1 MKCCCSTF
9 ALRVIRNKLPF
20 NGSGG
25 LITTPESR
33 FAHTAES
40 ASAASPF
47 ADLSLDCSGKSQ
59 SINFHAA
66 FAMLPRRESGLGDHS
81 ASHPYSRYVFPRNM
95 ATLAFPNKSQPP
107 RSAAATGSSGAWQI
121 TLAIREVFALY
132 RDRTMTELHELFSGQ
147 HDNGQQAPEEETCV
161 APHDNDRSFAK
172 KPSRLIVG
180 AFGAS
185 REVAEKLTTK

>member
-132 RDRTMTELHELFSGQ
+132 RDRTMTELHELFRDNTTTGNKLRRRKLASRRTITIGVLPKSHRDSSSG
-147 HDNGQQAPEEETCV
+147 
-161 APHDNDRSFAK
+161 
-172 KPSRLIVG
+172 L
-180 AFGAS
+180 FGAS